1 MFSFLACRQAV
12 AACFLAALLM
22 LAAAPRYAL
31 AQDYG
36 WFSLD
41 LPQGWQ
47 AEAPA
52 DMAGTWIL
60 SLTGPD
66 DAVHV
71 RVLVGKTAGP
81 PDAAD
86 VAGLLRAAAGVRD
99 PLRRVDGQY
108 VFRGKDALGGDS
120 AGVVG
125 ADPAAGLYMRNSPA
139 RSLRV
144 RSSRV
149 VLPAPGELMR
159 FSASM
164 PFSESS
170 RRTCPAIFSFASKTL
185 RTTGICIQFSL
196 LAASAARS

>member
-1 MFSFLACRQAV
+1 MFSFLTCRR
-12 AACFLAALLM
+12 AAAFLLAALFM
-22 LAAAPRYAL
+22 LAAAPRLAL

-86 VAGLLRAAAGVRD
+86 VAGLLRAAAAAACRLFLCFVR
-99 PLRRVDGQY
+99 PHSIM
-108 VFRGKDALGGDS
+108 F
-120 AGVVG
+120 
-125 ADPAAGLYMRNSPA
+125 
-139 RSLRV
+139 
-144 RSSRV
+144 
-149 VLPAPGELMR
+149 
-159 FSASM
+159 
-164 PFSESS
+164 
-170 RRTCPAIFSFASKTL
+170 
-185 RTTGICIQFSL
+185 
-196 LAASAARS
+196 

>member
-1 MFSFLACRQAV
+1 MFSFLTCRR
-12 AACFLAALLM
+12 AAAFLLAALFM
-22 LAAAPRYAL
+22 LAAAPRHAL

-81 PDAAD
+81 RPMWRGFCVRRQACASPCGGPTASMFSEARMPLAAT
-86 VAGLLRAAAGVRD
+86 APGLWGPTLRRACTWRCCAAAR
-99 PLRRVDGQY
+99 
-108 VFRGKDALGGDS
+108 
-120 AGVVG
+120 
-125 ADPAAGLYMRNSPA
+125 
-139 RSLRV
+139 
-144 RSSRV
+144 
-149 VLPAPGELMR
+149 
-159 FSASM
+159 
-164 PFSESS
+164 
-170 RRTCPAIFSFASKTL
+170 
-185 RTTGICIQFSL
+185 
-196 LAASAARS
+196 